1 MPAMRKP
8 SEDAGFRPP
17 ASRALGNERR
27 SVAFAQL
34 LASLAL
40 ALSTLIAATVLTV
53 GIARA
58 GVVDGVIDHEGGLF
72 GIALLLGIA
81 FIGLGGFSL
90 LPGHRQKRY

>member
-17 ASRALGNERR
+17 ASRSLGNERR

-34 LASLAL
+34 LATLAL

-58 GVVDGVIDHEGGLF
+58 GVVDGVIDHEGSLF
-72 GIALLLGIA
+72 GIALLLGLA

-90 LPGHRQKRY
+90 FPGRPKHR